1 MEQHKTIS
9 LADQVF
15 ERLESEIL
23 GGKYQPGELLTE
35 LRLTEDLGVSRT
47 PVREALRRLEQE
59 RLIELST
66 RGIVVL
72 GVTERDIEDI
82 FTVRV
87 RVEGLAA
94 ARAAEAR
101 GGDYLPEMREAI
113 ELQEY
118 YVGRHDADHIKYM
131 DNRFHE
137 LVYDASGSTVL
148 RDVLLPLHK
157 KTQKYRKASVQNES
171 RAERS
176 LAEHRAVYEAIA
188 AGDAAAA
195 EVAMTT
201 HVQNAMAHMLK
212 KQKEC

>member
-23 GGKYQPGELLTE
+23 GGKYQPGEVLTE

-47 PVREALRRLEQE
+47 PVREAIRRLEQE
-59 RLIELST
+59 RIIELST

-82 FTVRV
+82 FTVRL
-87 RVEGLAA
+87 RVEGLSA

-101 GGDYLPEMREAI
+101 GGEHLAEMREAI

-137 LVYDASGSTVL
+137 LCYRASGSNILYDT
-148 RDVLLPLHK
+148 LLPLHK
-157 KTQKYRKASVQNES
+157 KTQKFRKASVQNES
-171 RAERS
+171 RAEKS
-176 LAEHRAVYEAIA
+176 LCEHRAVYEAIA

-195 EVAMTT
+195 EAAMTA
-201 HVQNAMAHMLK
+201 HVQNAMQHMLK
-212 KQKEC
+212 KG